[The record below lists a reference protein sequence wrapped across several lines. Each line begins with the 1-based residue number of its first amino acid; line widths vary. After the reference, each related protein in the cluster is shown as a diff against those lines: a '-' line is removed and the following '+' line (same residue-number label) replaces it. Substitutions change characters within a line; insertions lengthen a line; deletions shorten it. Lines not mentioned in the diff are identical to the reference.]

1 MTASEQSPESSVSGT
16 GQVQV
21 PRRLKLGR
29 WLARHRAWGVLPLL
43 AIGLFTHVGAFSVQ
57 TGVTMMIAGGIGIF
71 SGTLLRI
78 ICRTFTHPKDSSV
91 PLDIALITEGPFAI
105 SRNPVYLAEAAIA
118 LGIAMMSR
126 MPWLVVVTLL
136 FGLAIYGLIIEWQ
149 EEQFRAAAPAAYAA
163 YARLV
168 PRWFSVRT
176 LMDAE
181 TYLKS
186 RAHVGVLAAVRG
198 ESLTLLVALVAI
210 LAFIAK
216 ANLELYL

>member
-1 MTASEQSPESSVSGT
+1 M
-16 GQVQV
+16 
-21 PRRLKLGR
+21 KLGQ
-29 WLARHRAWGVLPLL
+29 WLNRHRAWGVLPLL
-43 AIGLFTHVGAFSVQ
+43 VLGLFARSGEFSVR
-57 TGVTMMIAGGIGIF
+57 TGVLMMIAGGLGIF

-78 ICRTFTHPKDSSV
+78 ICRTFTKPETDDASQNADLV
-91 PLDIALITEGPFAI
+91 TDGPFAI

-136 FGLAIYGLIIEWQ
+136 LGLTVYGLIIEWQ
-149 EEQFRAAAPAAYAA
+149 EERFREAVPAAFAA
-163 YARLV
+163 YVRLV
-168 PRWFSVRT
+168 PRWFSFRT
-176 LMDAE
+176 LLDTE

-186 RAHVGVLAAVRG
+186 RGRVGLLTAVRG

>member
-1 MTASEQSPESSVSGT
+1 
-16 GQVQV
+16 
-21 PRRLKLGR
+21 
-29 WLARHRAWGVLPLL
+29 
-43 AIGLFTHVGAFSVQ
+43 
-57 TGVTMMIAGGIGIF
+57 MMIAGGIGIF
-71 SGTLLRI
+71 SGALLRI
-78 ICRTFTHPKDSSV
+78 ICRTFTHPGDPGA
-91 PLDIALITEGPFAI
+91 PLDVALITEGPFAI
-105 SRNPVYLAEAAIA
+105 SRNPVYLGEAAIA

-126 MPWLVVVTLL
+126 MPWLVVVTLVA
-136 FGLAIYGLIIEWQ
+136 GLAMYGLIIEWQ
-149 EEQFRAAAPAAYAA
+149 EERFRAAVPAAFAA

-186 RAHVGVLAAVRG
+186 RARVGVLAAVRG